1 MDIVFCV
8 KPYIIYKYISLSEFL
23 SKDENMFKLTTI
35 LGALIM
41 GLAGYLFG
49 YKFTAS
55 KSKSLAIGFFVFL
68 ILVGIKLFIAAN

>member
-55 KSKSLAIGFFVFL
+55 QSKYLAIGFFVFL

>member
-1 MDIVFCV
+1 
-8 KPYIIYKYISLSEFL
+8 
-23 SKDENMFKLTTI
+23 MFKLTTI